1 MNTLLRVSTMLMI
14 LSSSLTAIPV
24 LANSAGAVD
33 ATQFESIYQ
42 AEWSW
47 RQKQFADDEDSN
59 NDSVNP
65 HLPDVSKAAQDER
78 LHFWKDV
85 MQRLQQVDV
94 AALSSQRQVDFAV
107 YSNQIETLISEQ
119 EFRLY
124 EKPLSGDTSFW
135 GNLAG
140 TARRSFKNE
149 LDYRNYLAQL
159 RAMPAYFQQNTDN
172 MRAGLQRGFTP
183 PRIALQGRD
192 ASAASVADTTNISD
206 NLYYTPF
213 RNMPAQI
220 PSQVQDELRKLA
232 IQAIRDQVIPAHQT
246 LLKFLREEYIPRSQ
260 PSISAS
266 QLPDGKAFYQSQI
279 KVYTTLDLAPET
291 IHQIGLSEVAKITAE
306 MLGIMKEVN
315 FQGELP
321 AFLHFLRT
329 DPQFYVSTPQALLER
344 AAWIC
349 KLFDGKAKDYF
360 GRLPRARFAIVPAPD
375 DIAPF
380 YTAGRGGPGEY
391 TLNTYNLPSRPLYS
405 LPALTLHESAP
416 GHAFQMP
423 LAAENKN
430 LPEFRQHSYISAYGE
445 GWALYS
451 ERLGVEMGIYQTPY
465 ERFGMLSYQM
475 WRAARLVVDTGI
487 HAKGWTREQAQQFLH
502 DKTAL
507 SQHEI
512 TTEVDRYIAWP
523 GQALSY
529 YLGQMAIWK
538 ARTRAE
544 TALGGK
550 FDIRA
555 FHDAVLDLGSV
566 PLPVLEARIER
577 FIAEGGQT
585 ADSAAR

>member
-1 MNTLLRVSTMLMI
+1 MLMI
-14 LSSSLTAIPV
+14 AIPSLTAIPA
-24 LANSAGAVD
+24 LASNAAIVD
-33 ATQFESIYQ
+33 GTQFESIYK

-47 RQKQFADDEDSN
+47 RQKQFADNEDSN
-59 NDSVNP
+59 NEAINP
-65 HLPDVSKAAQDER
+65 HLPNVSKAAQDER
-78 LHFWKDV
+78 LNFWKDILL
-85 MQRLQQVDV
+85 RLQKVDT
-94 AALSSQRQVDFAV
+94 AALSSQRQVDFSV
-107 YSNQIETLISEQ
+107 YKNQIETLISEQ

-135 GNLAG
+135 GDMAS

-159 RAMPAYFQQNTDN
+159 DAMPVYFQQSTDN
-172 MRAGLQRGFTP
+172 MRAGLKRGFTP
-183 PRIALQGRD
+183 PRVALQGRD
-192 ASAASVADTTNISD
+192 ASAASVADVKSIIDSI
-206 NLYYTPF
+206 YYTPF
-213 RNMPAQI
+213 RNMPTQI
-220 PSQVQDELRKLA
+220 PLRVQDELRKLA
-232 IQAIRDQVIPAHQT
+232 TEAIRDQVIPAHKT
-246 LLKFLREEYIPRSQ
+246 LLKFLREEYIPQSQ
-260 PSISAS
+260 PSIAAYD
-266 QLPDGKAFYQSQI
+266 LPDGKAFYQAQI
-279 KVYTTLDLAPET
+279 KVYTTLDLPPEQ
-291 IHQIGLSEVAKITAE
+291 IHQIGLTEVAKIKTE
-306 MLGIMKEVN
+306 MSDVMKEVK
-315 FQGELP
+315 FQGDLP

-329 DPQFYVSTPQALLER
+329 DAQFYVSTSQALLDR

-349 KLFDGKAKDYF
+349 KLFDGKAKDFF

-423 LAAENKN
+423 LAAENQN

-487 HAKGWTREQAQQFLH
+487 HAKGWTRDQAQQFLLTN
-502 DKTAL
+502 TAL
-507 SQHEI
+507 SSHEI

-538 ARTRAE
+538 ARAKAE
-544 TALGGK
+544 ATLGEK

-566 PLPVLEARIER
+566 PLPVLEERIDR
-577 FIAEGGQT
+577 FIADGGQ
-585 ADSAAR
+585 ANARR

>member
-1 MNTLLRVSTMLMI
+1 MLMI
-14 LSSSLTAIPV
+14 AIPSLTAIPA
-24 LANSAGAVD
+24 LASNAAIVD
-33 ATQFESIYQ
+33 GTQFESIYK

-47 RQKQFADDEDSN
+47 RQKQFADNEDSN
-59 NDSVNP
+59 NEAINP
-65 HLPDVSKAAQDER
+65 HLPNVSKAAQDER
-78 LHFWKDV
+78 LNFWKDILL
-85 MQRLQQVDV
+85 RLQKVDT
-94 AALSSQRQVDFAV
+94 AALSSQRQVDFSV
-107 YSNQIETLISEQ
+107 YKNQIETLISEQ

-135 GNLAG
+135 GDMAS

-159 RAMPAYFQQNTDN
+159 DAMPLYFQQSTDN
-172 MRAGLQRGFTP
+172 MRAGLKRGFTP

-192 ASAASVADTTNISD
+192 ASAASVADAKSIVDSI
-206 NLYYTPF
+206 YYTPF
-213 RNMPAQI
+213 RDMPTQI
-220 PSQVQDELRKLA
+220 PSRVQDELRKLA
-232 IQAIRDQVIPAHQT
+232 TEAIRDQVIPAHKT
-246 LLKFLREEYIPRSQ
+246 LLKFLREEYIPQSQ
-260 PSISAS
+260 PSIAAYD
-266 QLPDGKAFYQSQI
+266 LPDGKAFYQAQI
-279 KVYTTLDLAPET
+279 KVYTTLDLPPEQ
-291 IHQIGLSEVAKITAE
+291 IHQIGLTEVAKIKTE
-306 MLGIMKEVN
+306 MSDVMKEVK
-315 FQGELP
+315 FQGDLP

-329 DPQFYVSTPQALLER
+329 DAQFYVSTSQALLDR

-349 KLFDGKAKDYF
+349 KLFDGKAKDFF

-423 LAAENKN
+423 LAAENQN

-487 HAKGWTREQAQQFLH
+487 HAKGWTRDQAQQFLLTN
-502 DKTAL
+502 TAL
-507 SQHEI
+507 SSHEI

-538 ARTRAE
+538 ARAKAE
-544 TALGGK
+544 ATLGEK

-555 FHDAVLDLGSV
+555 FHDTVLDLGSV
-566 PLPVLEARIER
+566 PLPVLEERIDR
-577 FIAEGGQT
+577 FIADGGQANT
-585 ADSAAR
+585 RR